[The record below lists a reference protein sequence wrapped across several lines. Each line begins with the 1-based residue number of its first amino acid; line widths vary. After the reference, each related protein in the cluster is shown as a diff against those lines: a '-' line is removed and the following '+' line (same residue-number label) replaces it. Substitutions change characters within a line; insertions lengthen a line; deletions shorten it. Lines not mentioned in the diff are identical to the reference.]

1 MRKHET
7 KRREFFSK
15 KNLPNTLHLTTKCC
29 IIRLVADGTARM
41 TSMVGVGDFLRES
54 PTRKK
59 ETDKMKKKF
68 ELVNK
73 NAREEAGTA
82 RMECGLEPFDGRTY
96 KLARVTFTT
105 DEGKFRGKRFD
116 EPILDDEAFETLD
129 KILAPMGVHPGATDI
144 VVIEQHLDHI
154 DEHDCEHWKVT
165 ADILFA
171 A

>member
-1 MRKHET
+1 M
-7 KRREFFSK
+7 
-15 KNLPNTLHLTTKCC
+15 
-29 IIRLVADGTARM
+29 VADGTARM
-41 TSMVGVGDFLRES
+41 TSTVGVGDFLRES

-59 ETDKMKKKF
+59 ETDKMKKL
-68 ELVNK
+68 ELMNK
-73 NAREEAGTA
+73 NARVEAGAA

-129 KILAPMGVHPGATDI
+129 EIFKPMGGMPDALDI

-154 DEHDCEHWKVT
+154 DEYDCEHWKVT